1 MKTLYLSGAITY
13 NPNHKQ
19 DFERAYKDL
28 TEAGYTVISPLHIC
42 DDGWDWVTC
51 MRQCIKALVLGSD
64 AVAVIPSDYISV
76 GKELELH
83 IAQCLD
89 MPVKTVTEWAEQ
101 ESDKEIINYGI

>member
-28 TEAGYTVISPLHIC
+28 TEAGYDVISPLRIC
-42 DDGWDWVTC
+42 REDWDWKTYR
-51 MRQCIKALVLGSD
+51 RQCIKALILGSD
-64 AVAVIPSDYISV
+64 AVAVIPSDYISA

-83 IAQCLD
+83 IAQRLD
-89 MPVKTVTEWAEQ
+89 IPIKTVEDWIREG
-101 ESDKEIINYGI
+101 EK

>member
-19 DFERAYKDL
+19 DFEKAYKDL

-42 DDGWDWVTC
+42 DDSWDWVTC
-51 MRQCIKALVLGSD
+51 RRQCIKALTLGSD
-64 AVAVIPSDYISV
+64 AVAVIPSNYISA
-76 GKELELH
+76 GKELELY

-89 MPVKTVTEWAEQ
+89 IPIKTVEDW
-101 ESDKEIINYGI
+101 INYREDK

>member
-1 MKTLYLSGAITY
+1 MKTLYLLGAITY

-19 DFERAYKDL
+19 DFERADKDL

-51 MRQCIKALVLGSD
+51 MRQRIKALVLGSD
-64 AVAVIPSDYISV
+64 AVAFIPSDYISA

-83 IAQCLD
+83 IAQRLD
-89 MPVKTVTEWAEQ
+89 MPVKTVEDWI
-101 ESDKEIINYGI
+101 SYKGDK

>member
-19 DFERAYKDL
+19 DFEKAYKDL
-28 TEAGYTVISPLHIC
+28 TEAGYTVISPLRIC
-42 DDGWDWVTC
+42 DDSWDWVTC

-64 AVAVIPSDYISV
+64 AVAVIPSDYISA

-83 IAQCLD
+83 IAQRLD
-89 MPVKTVTEWAEQ
+89 IPIKTVEYWI
-101 ESDKEIINYGI
+101 SYKEVK

>member
-1 MKTLYLSGAITY
+1 MKTLYLSGAISN
-13 NPNHKQ
+13 NPNYKQ

-42 DDGWDWVTC
+42 DDSWDWVTC

-64 AVAVIPSDYISV
+64 AVAVIPSDYISA
-76 GKELELH
+76 GKELELY

-89 MPVKTVTEWAEQ
+89 IPIKTVEDWITHKGE
-101 ESDKEIINYGI
+101 K

>member
-64 AVAVIPSDYISV
+64 AVAVIPSGYISAER
-76 GKELELH
+76 KLETD
-83 IAQCLD
+83 IAHCLG
-89 MPVKTVTEWAEQ
+89 MPVKTVEDWIREGEKLNAV
-101 ESDKEIINYGI
+101 K